1 MRRPSRPVPG
11 LLVVG
16 LVAGLVA
23 LCVAVASCGGSSG
36 GATHD
41 TSDDAPPVLRVGVL
55 DDGGLDPALAVAP
68 DAALIAD
75 LVYDTLV
82 DLDPATSEPLP
93 GLAVEWIPNDDLTE
107 YTFTLADDATFHD
120 GAPVTAAD
128 VKASL
133 ERIADPEVESPLT
146 VNLVAVE
153 GYGAVRAGDTS
164 ELSGVTTP
172 NDATVVIALSAPFA
186 ELPETLA
193 HPGFGVC
200 RRAVANDGDPMVTPI
215 GSGPFEVAEGDE
227 PDSESAEQDA
237 DGDPEVAPLRLV
249 RFGDHVPEPPA
260 LDAVEVTRFDD
271 TKATTAA
278 FEAGDIDLASGPI
291 GGDPDSAPVVAR
303 GPGTVP
309 YVAET
314 LLALNLR
321 GFSFDDDTFREAIV
335 RAVDRGRVAAS
346 AADAGVRALGGLIPA
361 GVPGASDNACTGVCS
376 YDPAAA
382 RKLVDEAFPE
392 GDVPELALD
401 YFENPV
407 NNALV
412 LRIAAQLDEV
422 GVPITARPHPRGE
435 YAAFLAGGDADLFL
449 LGWVGDAPTA
459 GSFLAPLFRS
469 TSGENVIGV
478 DEPEVDLLLAKAQG
492 TADPVERAALYRDAE
507 RAVLATHA
515 VLPLIQFE
523 TRFLVADTVE
533 NLAVD
538 ALGTV
543 DAVNVDV
550 VPGPST

>member
-1 MRRPSRPVPG
+1 MRRPFRSVLG
-11 LLVVG
+11 LPVVG
-16 LVAGLVA
+16 LAA

-36 GATHD
+36 GASGKPPD
-41 TSDDAPPVLRVGVL
+41 ETSPVLRVGVL
-55 DDGGLDPALAVAP
+55 DSGGRDPALAVAP
-68 DAALIAD
+68 DAALLAD
-75 LVYDTLV
+75 LLYDTLV

-93 GLAVEWIPNDDLTE
+93 GLAVEWTPNDDLTE

-120 GAPVTAAD
+120 GTPVTAAD

-133 ERIADPEVESPLT
+133 ERVADPGVESPLT

-193 HPGFGVC
+193 HPGFGVLP
-200 RRAVANDGDPMVTPI
+200 ASVANDGDPTVTPI
-215 GSGPFEVAEGDE
+215 GSGPFEVA
-227 PDSESAEQDA
+227 
-237 DGDPEVAPLRLV
+237 DPHETDPLRLV
-249 RFGDHVPEPPA
+249 RFDDHVSQPAA

-382 RKLVDEAFPE
+382 KKLVDEAFPD

-412 LRIAAQLDEV
+412 LRIAAQLDEI
-422 GVPITARPHPRGE
+422 GVPIAARPHPRGD
-435 YAAFLAGGDADLFL
+435 YAAFLASGDADLFL

-478 DEPEVDLLLAKAQG
+478 DEPEVDLLLAKAQM
-492 TADPVERAALYRDAE
+492 TADPAERAALYRDAE

-538 ALGTV
+538 ALGTI
-543 DAVNVDV
+543 DAVAVDV
-550 VPGPST
+550 TRAL